1 MIGLATPPLQLRLSV
16 TDRCQLRC
24 TYCVPANGIP
34 MRPHRDVLSFE
45 EITRFVRE
53 LQAEFDLVKVRITGG
68 EPLVRRGITDL
79 VAMLAELNLRDLAL
93 TTNAQGL
100 AGLAADLRR
109 AGLRRLNVNLHSVN
123 AATYANITRG
133 GVLEPT
139 LEGIREAIRAGLSP
153 VKTNTVVIRGQNDA
167 ELPDIARFVLGL
179 GCQARFLE
187 LMPIAYA
194 RPDFERAFVPSTE
207 ILSRL
212 ADAFQLAPMDALAG
226 ASSRDFQ
233 AADKSGIAGIVGVI
247 ASESSPFCGGCTR
260 LRLTSTGELITCL
273 ARGKGIMIRE
283 LLRST
288 APDAGRTLRN
298 MVAAE
303 LAGKRRRT
311 SFETPRPM
319 AAVGG

>member
-1 MIGLATPPLQLRLSV
+1 MIAPAAPPLQLRISV

-24 TYCVPANGIP
+24 TYCMPFNGIP
-34 MRPHRDVLSFE
+34 MRPHRDILSFE
-45 EITRFVRE
+45 EIARFVRE
-53 LQAEFDLVKVRITGG
+53 LQTEFDLVKVRITGG
-68 EPLVRRGITDL
+68 EPLVRRGIVDL
-79 VAMLAELNLRDLAL
+79 VAMLAELNIRDLAL

-100 AGLAADLRR
+100 AGLAADLKR

-133 GVLEPT
+133 GVLEQA
-139 LEGIREAIRAGLSP
+139 LDGIREALRAGLSP
-153 VKTNTVVIRGQNDA
+153 VKTNTVVIRGQNDG
-167 ELPDIARFVLGL
+167 ELADIARFVLSL
-179 GCQARFLE
+179 GCRARFLE

-194 RPDFERAFVPSTE
+194 RPDFERAFVPSAE
-207 ILSRL
+207 ILARL
-212 ADAFQLAPMDALAG
+212 AGVFKLTPMDSLAG
-226 ASSRDFQ
+226 ANSRDFQ
-233 AADKSGIAGIVGVI
+233 AADGSGIAGIVGLI

-273 ARGKGIMIRE
+273 ARGKGIMVRD
-283 LLRST
+283 LLRSG
-288 APDAGRTLRN
+288 APDAGRTLRT

-303 LAGKRRRT
+303 LAGKRHRA